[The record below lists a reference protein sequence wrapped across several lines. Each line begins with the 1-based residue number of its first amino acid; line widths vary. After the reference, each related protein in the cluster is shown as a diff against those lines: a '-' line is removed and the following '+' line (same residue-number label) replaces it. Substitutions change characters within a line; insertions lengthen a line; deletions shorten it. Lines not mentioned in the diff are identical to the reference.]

1 MFLYSLAP
9 NLKRSR
15 AISTALDTPEIL
27 GLDDHP
33 GRALHPGGTRA
44 GASMRTLQ
52 TPTTPSPTE
61 TTEPWPL
68 IERARAF
75 FAAYLAEPPAAV
87 DTLVFWCLHAWAHER
102 ATVSPRLILHGRDPR
117 ADHAR
122 ALRVL
127 GWLTP
132 NPRLISRATSYGV
145 LDLLARERPTLLF
158 DDQANAILGR
168 RDLRA
173 LVAAGARRDAMFLGR
188 RAPGG
193 KAPLRS
199 CAAPLA
205 LATCLSPPADVLAH
219 AIVLP
224 MTPALVAD
232 GAERPAIGPP
242 PEEVVSLRAGFET
255 LAGRFSNRPLAP
267 GAPLPTFLSAAA
279 RETWAP
285 LFAFAQMIGGE
296 AEAAM
301 RAAASQFSAPEH
313 LEQPTSP
320 LALLRDIRAL
330 VGIDDQPVP
339 SKFLVEQLTREPDS
353 PWVACDW
360 GNRLTPRGLAQ
371 RLARFDLK
379 PRVVYPPNTAPF
391 RGYKAEAL
399 LTAFARYLDD
409 PVARTVL
416 RREG

>member
-9 NLKRSR
+9 NLKGSR
-15 AISTALDTPEIL
+15 AIPTTLDTAEIL

-33 GRALHPGGTRA
+33 GRPLHPGSTRA
-44 GASMRTLQ
+44 GASIRTLQ
-52 TPTTPSPTE
+52 TPAAPSS
-61 TTEPWPL
+61 TEPWPL
-68 IERARAF
+68 IEQARAF
-75 FAAYLAEPPAAV
+75 IAHYLAEPPAAV

-127 GWLTP
+127 GWLAP

-205 LATCLSPPADVLAH
+205 LATCLTPPADVLAH

-224 MTPALVAD
+224 MTPVLIAD

-242 PEEVVSLRAGFET
+242 PEGVAPLRAGFET

-279 RETWAP
+279 SETWAP

-339 SKFLVEQLTREPDS
+339 SKFLVEQLTHEPDS

-360 GNRLTPRGLAQ
+360 GAPLTPRGLAQ

-379 PRVVYPPNTAPF
+379 PRVIHPFNAPSF
-391 RGYKAEAL
+391 RGYRADAL
-399 LTAFARYLDD
+399 LSAFARYLDD
-409 PVARTVL
+409 PVAIALL
-416 RREG
+416 RQNGREG

>member
-1 MFLYSLAP
+1 MSV
-9 NLKRSR
+9 
-15 AISTALDTPEIL
+15 
-27 GLDDHP
+27 
-33 GRALHPGGTRA
+33 
-44 GASMRTLQ
+44 RTLQ
-52 TPTTPSPTE
+52 TPAAPSPSE

-75 FAAYLAEPPAAV
+75 FAQYLAEPPAAV
-87 DTLVFWCLHAWAHER
+87 DTLVFWCLHAWAHAR
-102 ATVSPRLILHGRDPR
+102 ATMSPRLILHGRDPR

-127 GWLTP
+127 GWLAP

-158 DDQANAILGR
+158 DDAANAILGR

-173 LVAAGARRDAMFLGR
+173 LIAAGARRDAMFLGR

-193 KAPLRS
+193 KTPFRG

-205 LATCLSPPADVLAH
+205 LATCLAPPGDVLAH
-219 AIVLP
+219 AIVVP
-224 MTPALVAD
+224 MTPVLVAD
-232 GAERPAIGPP
+232 GAERPAVAAP
-242 PEEVVSLRAGFET
+242 PEEAASLRTGFQA
-255 LAGRFSNRPLAP
+255 LAGRFSNQPLAP
-267 GAPLPTFLSAAA
+267 VAPLPAFLSAAA

-301 RAAASQFSAPEH
+301 RAAASQFAAPEH
-313 LEQPTSP
+313 LEPPTSP

-339 SKFLVEQLTREPDS
+339 SKFLVEQLTRDPDS
-353 PWVACDW
+353 PWFACDW

-379 PRVVYPPNTAPF
+379 PHVIHPGNAPSF
-391 RGYKAEAL
+391 RGYRADAL
-399 LTAFARYLDD
+399 LSAFARYLND
-409 PVARTVL
+409 PVAIAVL
-416 RREG
+416 RQNGREG